1 MVLKV
6 AKYKVAEFFIC
17 FYCSSDLCPLGGSVV
32 CGALNPLHVMLSEG
46 ARRPSVMC
54 VGVPLAKA
62 RFLLWFYEGAY
73 GSSVLTAFW
82 DLFAQRFLRL

>member
-46 ARRPSVMC
+46 ARRPSVMF
-54 VGVPLAKA
+54 VGASLAKA
-62 RFLLWFYEGAY
+62 WFLLRLCEGTY

-82 DLFAQRFLRL
+82 DLLAQRVLS